1 MDSRRLGIAL
11 AAALIISIAITS
23 LFYFRVSR
31 QQASAKPKV
40 KRVMAAAV
48 ALQPGVPIMAEN
60 LVEIDWPEGVLL
72 EGLID
77 PKSKDELIG
86 HVLVYPV
93 GEKQPILRRDIA
105 SPGSFGLAAKI
116 PDGMRATA
124 VKTNE
129 INNVAGFMFPGA
141 RVDVLATLRGDNNLT
156 TTRTVLQNVQVLSTG
171 TKIEPDPNG
180 KPENVS
186 VITLLVTPEESEKVV
201 LAQNQG
207 SIQFSLRNGGDAAK
221 VDTPSV
227 DLADLAGT
235 PRKVAQPEVARPKR
249 IAVAKVPSVYSVET
263 IVGGK
268 STVARFPE

>member
-1 MDSRRLGIAL
+1 MESRRLGIAL
-11 AAALIISIAITS
+11 VAALIISVAVTS
-23 LFYFRVSR
+23 LFYLRVSR
-31 QQASAKPKV
+31 QSAARPKTKKV
-40 KRVMAAAV
+40 IAAA
-48 ALQPGVPIMAEN
+48 APLQPGTPIAAEN
-60 LVEIDWPEGVLL
+60 LVEIDWPEGVQL

-77 PKSKDELIG
+77 PKGKEELIG

-93 GEKQPILRRDIA
+93 NPKEPILRRDVA

-141 RVDVLATLRGDNNLT
+141 RVDVLATLRGENNT
-156 TTRTVLQNVQVLSTG
+156 TMTRTVLENVQVLSTG

-201 LAQNQG
+201 LAQSQG
-207 SIQFSLRNGGDAAK
+207 SIQFVLRNGSDAAK
-221 VDTPSV
+221 VATPMV
-227 DLADLAGT
+227 EMADLMGT
-235 PRKVAQPEVARPKR
+235 PKKVVVPETSRPKR
-249 IAVAKVPSVYSVET
+249 IVVAKAPVVY
-263 IVGGK
+263 
-268 STVARFPE
+268 